1 LPTEVVYSDW
11 IYYLVG
17 IVLLVVNV
25 ASWVGTLFVLP
36 GNWLIVL
43 SMALSAWFLPEKPSG
58 LGVSWGTVIT
68 LGVMAIV
75 GEVVEF
81 WTGASK
87 AKKAGASRRAMAMSL
102 AGTAI
107 GSLFG
112 ALITVPIPFVG
123 SIVGVIGGAALGA
136 YLGAYLGESSK
147 GTDPAMRRVIG
158 KAAMVGRMLGTVGKL
173 IIGLIMVAF
182 ATVNSFA

>member
-1 LPTEVVYSDW
+1 MPTDVVQPDW
-11 IYYLVG
+11 IYYLIGV
-17 IVLLVVNV
+17 VLLVVNV
-25 ASWVGTLFVLP
+25 VSWVGTLFMLP
-36 GNWLIVL
+36 GNWIIVL
-43 SMALSAWFLPEKPSG
+43 SMGAAAYFLPEKPSG
-58 LGVSWGTVIT
+58 LGVGWGTVII
-68 LGVMAIV
+68 LGIMAVV
-75 GEVVEF
+75 GEIVEF

-112 ALITVPIPFVG
+112 AMITVPIPFVG
-123 SIVGVIGGAALGA
+123 PFVGVLGGAAAGA
-136 YLGAYLGESSK
+136 YLGAYIGESGR
-147 GTDPAMRRVIG
+147 GTDPGVRRVVS

-182 ATVNSFA
+182 ATVNTFA

>member
-1 LPTEVVYSDW
+1 MPTDIYHPDW
-11 IYYLVG
+11 IYYLIG
-17 IVLLVVNV
+17 IVLLVMNV
-25 ASWVGTLFVLP
+25 LSWIGTLFMFP
-36 GNWLIVL
+36 GNWVIVA
-43 SMALSAWFLPEKPSG
+43 SMGAAAYFLPEKPSG
-58 LGVSWGTVIT
+58 LGVGWGTVIT
-68 LGVMAIV
+68 LAVMAVV

-112 ALITVPIPFVG
+112 AMLTVPIPFVG
-123 SIVGVIGGAALGA
+123 PFVGVLGGAALGA

-147 GTDPAMRRVIG
+147 GTEPGMTRVIS